1 MLKKVTDLTDGA
13 LLVWESE
20 IFYMKKPADCSAGYF
35 LSGGEEEIRTLGTLL
50 TYTISNRAP
59 STNSDTSPCREDLLF
74 IGRTFGFGKQKI
86 AIFAK
91 KFFL

>member
-50 TYTISNRAP
+50 TYTRFPIV
-59 STNSDTSPCREDLLF
+59 LLRPT
-74 IGRTFGFGKQKI
+74 RTPLRVVKTCS
-86 AIFAK
+86 
-91 KFFL
+91 L